1 MKTNPQYIKIYRIQ
15 VHQFLRKMYG
25 CRNLYRKRMVSN
37 ENLTFELRKLER
49 ETIKSKINPK
59 QAEERKQK
67 SVKRK
72 SSLARR

>member
-1 MKTNPQYIKIYRIQ
+1 
-15 VHQFLRKMYG
+15 
-25 CRNLYRKRMVSN
+25 MVSN